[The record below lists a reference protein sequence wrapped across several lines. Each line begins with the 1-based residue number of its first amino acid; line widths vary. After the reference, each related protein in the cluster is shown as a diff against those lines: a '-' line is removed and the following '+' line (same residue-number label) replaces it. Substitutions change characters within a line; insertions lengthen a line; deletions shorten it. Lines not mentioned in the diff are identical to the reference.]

1 MEKDLFNY
9 LFNNDNLNLQRRYNE
24 RANNLANAYYDK
36 EAQYASNLFNRNYYR
51 DYLQT
56 PMAQNML
63 KQVRNQLGNQLQ
75 TMRNTSNVMGLT
87 GESMAAMQKN
97 NNQMLDSVAGKLAE
111 MDVMQKDR
119 ALNSYENVRN
129 RLGNFV
135 FNLEMDKLNRERA
148 LEEQKYKNIYNLFS
162 PLQSMAQSYVETNKK
177 MNSLFR

>member
-1 MEKDLFNY
+1 
-9 LFNNDNLNLQRRYNE
+9 
-24 RANNLANAYYDK
+24 
-36 EAQYASNLFNRNYYR
+36 
-51 DYLQT
+51 
-56 PMAQNML
+56 
-63 KQVRNQLGNQLQ
+63 
-75 TMRNTSNVMGLT
+75 
-87 GESMAAMQKN
+87 MAAMQKN

>member
-1 MEKDLFNY
+1 
-9 LFNNDNLNLQRRYNE
+9 
-24 RANNLANAYYDK
+24 
-36 EAQYASNLFNRNYYR
+36 
-51 DYLQT
+51 
-56 PMAQNML
+56 
-63 KQVRNQLGNQLQ
+63 
-75 TMRNTSNVMGLT
+75 
-87 GESMAAMQKN
+87 
-97 NNQMLDSVAGKLAE
+97 MLDSVAGKLAE

>member
-63 KQVRNQLGNQLQ
+63 KQLGNQLQ

>member
-36 EAQYASNLFNRNYYR
+36 EAHYASNLFNRNYYR

-87 GESMAAMQKN
+87 
-97 NNQMLDSVAGKLAE
+97 V
-111 MDVMQKDR
+111 
-119 ALNSYENVRN
+119 
-129 RLGNFV
+129 
-135 FNLEMDKLNRERA
+135 
-148 LEEQKYKNIYNLFS
+148 
-162 PLQSMAQSYVETNKK
+162 
-177 MNSLFR
+177 